1 MIYLLL
7 IETYLFVK
15 FYWNY
20 VNTFSLVGIGS
31 SAVGLTAMRFL
42 KVVLSKTKILAERAE
57 SGKTYG
63 GRTSERFLK
72 KECACAPLKEQAK
85 T

>member
-1 MIYLLL
+1 MIY
-7 IETYLFVK
+7 IVHRGIYLFVK

-20 VNTFSLVGIGS
+20 VNTFSLVGIGA

-42 KVVLSKTKILAERAE
+42 NEALSKTKMLAELAE

-63 GRTSERFLK
+63 WSTSERFLK
-72 KECACAPLKEQAK
+72 KHCACAPLKEQAK